1 MNHTYTDPHKRF
13 KSADGT
19 PVAVSMSTSNGAANL
34 PAWTPPP
41 AVVVPRGV
49 GVNVNPA
56 RYQQQQQIMPPTG
69 RTTRS
74 TSVQPY
80 SKKTNGR
87 ANSRST
93 PAATASISRS
103 SGLIRLTVKAP
114 PSKLR
119 QATTGH
125 AQQLPP
131 NPYTP
136 NTNSSI
142 SSGRPART
150 TRNPKRVVEEE
161 DSLDEAEEEDGEDG
175 GEGMMEV
182 DEAEVDNELLGMADD
197 DGDSDLEDAEGEED
211 DGMLSTH
218 LPPPIIKQS
227 VGQGGRPSV
236 KVTAPPVT
244 AGALKSVEAKEMRME
259 GSDDDE
265 ELSSLSENDDEDIDQ
280 TLGPDN
286 DDDEVEEES
295 ADDLSEDDE
304 NSRSATPDLSKLT
317 RRQRGLYV
325 PEPEFTAS
333 TSDGVGLMA
342 LSNEALKKK
351 VFSEEEH
358 AMRRQEMAR
367 RRKMLSEKRG
377 EEEKME
383 TINKLLSKPA
393 PKRRTRAE
401 MIAAQYAAENSNS
414 TPNPEDGEM
423 FVERADAG
431 FTRYVQNARGARL
444 GVPVEWLEAAVG
456 EGLGRGLGRTG
467 GVGAGFVSGGGGG
480 MVEEV
485 V

>member
-1 MNHTYTDPHKRF
+1 MNYAYADPHKRF

-19 PVAVSMSTSNGAANL
+19 PVSMSNGAANL

-41 AVVVPRGV
+41 AVAVSRGV
-49 GVNVNPA
+49 GVNPA
-56 RYQQQQQIMPPTG
+56 RYRQQIMPPTR

-74 TSVQPY
+74 ARDSPQPY
-80 SKKTNGR
+80 SKKANSR
-87 ANSRST
+87 ANSPSLSN
-93 PAATASISRS
+93 PATASINRS
-103 SGLIRLTVKAP
+103 GGLKLTVKAP

-119 QATTGH
+119 QATTGY

-136 NTNSSI
+136 STKNGVGSG
-142 SSGRPART
+142 SGRPART

-161 DSLDEAEEEDGEDG
+161 ESDDDENDDEDGE
-175 GEGMMEV
+175 GMDVDV

-197 DGDSDLEDAEGEED
+197 GDSEEDAEGEED
-211 DGMLSTH
+211 DGMMDAH
-218 LPPPIIKQS
+218 PPPPVIKQS

-244 AGALKSVEAKEMRME
+244 TATGAMKSVEAKEMG
-259 GSDDDE
+259 GS
-265 ELSSLSENDDEDIDQ
+265 SSSPSLSELSEGDEEDIDQ
-280 TLGPDN
+280 TLGPDE
-286 DDDEVEEES
+286 DEIEEES

-325 PEPEFTAS
+325 PEPETAS
-333 TSDGVGLMA
+333 VSDGAGLMA

-401 MIAAQYAAENSNS
+401 MIAAQYAAEHNTSNA

-423 FVERADAG
+423 FVERADPG

-444 GVPVEWLEAAVG
+444 GVPSEWLG
-456 EGLGRGLGRTG
+456 TDGGDGMLGFGA
-467 GVGAGFVSGGGGG
+467 GVGAGFGGGGG
-480 MVEEV
+480 GRKMVEEV